1 MSDKVTVIGSGHCG
15 CALTVDLL
23 NRGWKVLLYSHP
35 EHSSTLNMIEK
46 NGFLR
51 SSDLIVGDFTPLTS
65 TDIAE
70 AVAFSR
76 FIFITVPA
84 YGHWDIIKKLKSF
97 ELSDH
102 IIICLTGNFFSF
114 IARNH
119 LKISA
124 IIETSSSPYASR
136 VEDASVKIMATKQ
149 KMSASLLSTSNNQA
163 LREIITRMIGMPV
176 DWHDS
181 SLDISFSCIT
191 GIIHPAAA
199 LMNSGWIESTHGD
212 FYFYAQGMSNSV
224 VSVMSEIDGERIAIA
239 EAYGLKIPSAIDI
252 LNDYYESDFNG
263 LSDFAKNSHNH
274 NATKMSPCD
283 LNHRFITQDIPFVLV
298 PWFALGRKANI
309 NAPTIESL
317 IHLSSTVHGK
327 NYMSEGLS
335 LARLGLDGMTKQ
347 EIMELSQSLI

>member
-1 MSDKVTVIGSGHCG
+1 MNHRVTVIGSGHCG

-23 NRGWKVLLYSHP
+23 HRGWQVLLYSHP
-35 EHSSTLNMIEK
+35 DHSRTLNMIEE

-51 SSDLIVGDFTPLTS
+51 SSGFINGDFSPLTS
-65 TDIAE
+65 TAIAE
-70 AVAFSR
+70 AVDFSK

-97 ELSDH
+97 DLSEH

-114 IARNH
+114 IVRNH

-136 VEDASVKIMATKQ
+136 VEGALVNIMAIKK
-149 KMSASLLSTSNNQA
+149 KMSASLLTVSNNQA
-163 LREIITRMIGMPV
+163 LREIITRMVGMPV

-181 SLDISFSCIT
+181 TLDISFSCIT

-199 LMNSGWIESTHGD
+199 LMNAGWIESTHGD
-212 FYFYAQGMSNSV
+212 FYFYAQGMSDSV
-224 VSVMSEIDGERIAIA
+224 VSVMTELDGERIAIA
-239 EAYGLKIPSAIDI
+239 EAYGLNIPFAIDI
-252 LNDYYESDFNG
+252 LNDYYESNFDD

-283 LNHRFITQDIPFVLV
+283 LNHRFITQDIPYVLV
-298 PWFALGRKANI
+298 PWFSLGRKANI
-309 NAPTIESL
+309 NTPAIESL
-317 IHLSSTVHGK
+317 IRLCSIIHGK
-327 NYMSEGLS
+327 NYISEGLN
-335 LARLGLDGMTKQ
+335 LKRMKLDGMTKQ
-347 EIMELSQSLI
+347 EIMALSLSLI